1 MVQFSE
7 SYISN
12 YPLRASLSVINQ
24 QFDNISARLMENIIN
39 GIVEKYNYFDIS
51 SDTIDGEMDPA
62 VDFLNTKIEERKKY
76 LNEMLNNVLQSVR
89 EDCRTLQTNYTII
102 KASVDSI

>member
-1 MVQFSE
+1 
-7 SYISN
+7 
-12 YPLRASLSVINQ
+12 
-24 QFDNISARLMENIIN
+24 
-39 GIVEKYNYFDIS
+39 
-51 SDTIDGEMDPA
+51 MDPA

-76 LNEMLNNVLQSVR
+76 LNEMLNNVIQSAR